1 MGGGVT
7 ATNQP
12 HVPTPDVS
20 TEAVKTAAA
29 SSSCILCVCVCV
41 CVSKR
46 NSMAATA
53 ISHVVALSTHH
64 PPLPPMHPHREFHC
78 ENANVNRRGA
88 GSEPQLEIPSHPLTC
103 VLLSLSFSLFAFT
116 FPARVLPKMDPTNPS
131 ATASG
136 AAVLPTCSTISSA
149 STHQQQM
156 QPYGA
161 FGGVVGTGSGHAST
175 GSGPGG
181 GGGGGGGGG
190 DNATNLLSPTL
201 LSPGTNTG
209 TASIATSRDEED
221 DSSNQASSGSKG
233 SGQRRVSLR
242 ASPEAH
248 TSLVSRTGSEDVWQ
262 PGGYQTM
269 WQQQPPTLQQ
279 HQRGGGDS
287 GGGGGGG
294 GGGGSSSGR
303 QRGRTAHYQSIDR
316 SQSFNGSDRMSRWYQ
331 YHQQRHPLSRTGSHR
346 HSQLSARRFSLRDV
360 EDDDYDDDDDDD
372 AAGSGGRGSGVGDGS
387 SSILNRMVS
396 YDSVT
401 ERGSSCGGLLTHHR
415 VSHPSVASSS
425 LDGRFATSLGS
436 LSSQQPPQTLLH
448 GQQQQQQLHHQQLHE
463 QQLSKS
469 ISNGTTR
476 GAQSWKNLRA
486 VMAYYC
492 SLRKIKRTKS
502 NQRWMKLRTTVQISS
517 AISQKKPPLK
527 REDSFLKRFS
537 TRQIPEAQET
547 VEDTG
552 SEGATDAEKT
562 VRRRRRFAKIPRTVV
577 NPDEN
582 FYFYWLMLVT
592 ISILYNLWTL
602 IVRQSFP
609 ELQSNANRF
618 WISCDCLTDIVFIF
632 DVAVQLR
639 TGYLEQGLMVYDS
652 KKLAGHYLRSRA
664 FLLDLAALIP
674 LDILQL
680 RLGSQPMLRFPRF
693 FKVYRAVKYYYIVES
708 RTVWPNLWRVVNLIH
723 ILLILAHW
731 FGCFYFLLSE
741 AEGFQGDWVYPY
753 RPGDYA
759 TLTRKYLGSL
769 YWSTLTLTTIG
780 DLPTPETN
788 AEPSQSA
795 DGPRSLPRRG
805 LKSRL
810 LQFNSS
816 RGYVFTIVS
825 YLIGV
830 FIFATIVGQ
839 VGNVITN
846 RNANRLEFERLLDG
860 AKTYMRHHKVPGG
873 MKRRVLRWYDYSW
886 SRGRIQGGGDINTA
900 LGLLPDKLKT
910 ELALH
915 VNLSVLKKVTIF
927 QECQPEF
934 LHDLVLKMKAY
945 IFTPGDSIC
954 RKGEVAREMFI
965 IADGILEVLSETGK
979 VLTTMKAGDFFG
991 EIGILN
997 LDGLN
1002 KRTADVRSV
1011 GYSELFSLSRED
1023 VLTAMKDYPE
1033 AQEILQTLGR
1043 KRLMEVRCVN
1053 KKHASKHA
1061 AKEHA
1066 AERSSNTHNNQGD
1079 SSDNSAS
1086 KRIVDK
1092 LRCDVKG
1099 LKNVLRKSRT
1109 GTTRRSNESIEM
1121 QPLHGHATGAPSG
1134 SGGGGGGSGG
1144 STGSGSKTPKTMLKR
1159 MPRVKSDDIHTE
1171 DEGKDNDKVPS
1182 PIGAGLPL
1190 LQRLRMLKEKQLQ
1203 VTSNQTSSS
1212 PSIVQS
1218 MSPTSPTVKGPPS
1231 PILNTAG
1238 TASHHLKPTMRVS
1251 FRDRIRNLHHQDSKH
1266 HGEAKVTV
1274 ERPGTILETTDMKQ
1288 HLLQSSTPSH
1298 GKSTLHP
1305 HHGPH
1310 HHHGKGSSGLSLKEK
1325 IRSLGQLQRDDQL
1338 KPWSKLKL
1346 ATVVSLGGSYTS
1358 LNNAASEESPILKQS
1373 KRNRLKT
1380 SIPADL
1386 NLNSLVSMTPPP
1398 ISSAPPITCAAPQTT
1413 FQVPNA
1419 KSSNFSYG
1427 PGEKVSVSDSE
1438 VASAG
1443 QPSAAAVSRGAAG
1456 NGRHHSGSGAT
1467 MPGLPARVRMKP
1479 KPIKLD
1485 SEQPKAYMSI
1495 DDLSPEYCGLPFV
1508 KKLKILNERQKL
1520 AELESAISKTRS
1532 LSLDCT
1538 DSNTSNTSSHDLL
1551 EQLTRSQSEGSGMA
1565 SQGATTTRSKA
1576 DSPPVDGTATATER
1590 LLLLP
1595 LSPESNETLERR
1607 QLKSILKK
1615 LSEDKA
1621 ALEQRPTRDLKKLM
1635 RAQTVEG
1642 YVARHSKF
1650 TKSVTFHRNT
1660 LSSPPSSASLLL
1672 PRDSIEDPSLFPLL
1686 SAQTVTAVATGGG
1699 TVLLPPATELDKTPS
1714 STSTTSVATAST
1726 TNTTTSTTT
1735 TSSTTTIEREHELL
1749 RSSYYQVLEEHHE
1762 HRLAPVDE
1770 PPAMAVDGQAL
1781 AVISN
1786 GDPLRGYPHDAEPDL
1801 ELEQEDGV
1809 MVPDDPSRTSLS
1821 ALAGQRK
1828 LIRGSLEEQEFFG
1841 EVLFGIKQVIQTHM
1855 KEIQVKFQDEF
1866 FNLELEV
1873 KKRDDIIS
1881 KLQNRILELEGEQ
1894 QQEYG
1899 RLQVQLPPEHHQSG
1913 SSGSGSTGSSNELP
1927 FMRGDSLDTIFA
1939 SSPHSDSDAP
1949 RQPKVRSRKPRT
1961 SPRHRQLR
1969 NRPTWDESTDQES
1982 FDRKDSPPLGPP
1994 TSRPMA
2000 AATNTGP
2007 PPPVPPRRP
2016 STVTAMAAAVAP
2028 TTTPPTNDQ
2037 QHVQRTARS
2046 PYRDLVISELTG
2058 NIISDSVIVNIETTS
2073 SSQSEAEHEE
2083 ERTPGQNIE
2092 EEEEEEDDGDEMRRL
2107 MRRSRSRSRETEDGR
2122 DGDEEEEE
2130 DDEEAVEEEEEGQ
2143 DNGEELE
2150 EEQADEEEE
2159 EAEEEEGDEE
2169 QEAEEEEEE
2178 EEDEEELNHNDWE
2191 VRMLAAELKKRESIS
2206 TDFPSE
2212 LEPSEGHAAL
2222 RRRHRKRSD
2231 TDTDGSDAASEARDI
2246 FGRPRASSLDQH
2258 NLQRRGNGSS
2268 SSSTGTAT
2276 AASGHGATM
2285 ANRSSF
2291 RSRGG
2296 IFKALSF
2303 DRDKDRL

>member
-1 MGGGVT
+1 
-7 ATNQP
+7 
-12 HVPTPDVS
+12 
-20 TEAVKTAAA
+20 
-29 SSSCILCVCVCV
+29 
-41 CVSKR
+41 
-46 NSMAATA
+46 
-53 ISHVVALSTHH
+53 
-64 PPLPPMHPHREFHC
+64 
-78 ENANVNRRGA
+78 
-88 GSEPQLEIPSHPLTC
+88 
-103 VLLSLSFSLFAFT
+103 
-116 FPARVLPKMDPTNPS
+116 
-131 ATASG
+131 
-136 AAVLPTCSTISSA
+136 
-149 STHQQQM
+149 
-156 QPYGA
+156 
-161 FGGVVGTGSGHAST
+161 
-175 GSGPGG
+175 
-181 GGGGGGGGG
+181 
-190 DNATNLLSPTL
+190 
-201 LSPGTNTG
+201 
-209 TASIATSRDEED
+209 
-221 DSSNQASSGSKG
+221 
-233 SGQRRVSLR
+233 
-242 ASPEAH
+242 
-248 TSLVSRTGSEDVWQ
+248 
-262 PGGYQTM
+262 
-269 WQQQPPTLQQ
+269 
-279 HQRGGGDS
+279 
-287 GGGGGGG
+287 
-294 GGGGSSSGR
+294 
-303 QRGRTAHYQSIDR
+303 
-316 SQSFNGSDRMSRWYQ
+316 
-331 YHQQRHPLSRTGSHR
+331 
-346 HSQLSARRFSLRDV
+346 
-360 EDDDYDDDDDDD
+360 
-372 AAGSGGRGSGVGDGS
+372 
-387 SSILNRMVS
+387 
-396 YDSVT
+396 
-401 ERGSSCGGLLTHHR
+401 
-415 VSHPSVASSS
+415 
-425 LDGRFATSLGS
+425 
-436 LSSQQPPQTLLH
+436 
-448 GQQQQQQLHHQQLHE
+448 
-463 QQLSKS
+463 
-469 ISNGTTR
+469 
-476 GAQSWKNLRA
+476 
-486 VMAYYC
+486 
-492 SLRKIKRTKS
+492 
-502 NQRWMKLRTTVQISS
+502 MKLRTTVQISS
-517 AISQKKPPLK
+517 AMQKKPPLK

-609 ELQSNANRF
+609 ELQSNASRF
-618 WISCDCLTDIVFIF
+618 WLSCDCFTDIVFIF

-652 KKLAGHYLRSRA
+652 RKLAGHYLRSRA
-664 FLLDLAALIP
+664 FLLDLAALVP
-674 LDILQL
+674 LDILQF

-788 AEPSQSA
+788 AE
-795 DGPRSLPRRG
+795 
-805 LKSRL
+805 
-810 LQFNSS
+810 
-816 RGYVFTIVS
+816 YVFTIVS

-1053 KKHASKHA
+1053 KKHANKHA

-1066 AERSSNTHNNQGD
+1066 GDRSSNTHNNQGD

-1092 LRCDVKG
+1092 LRSDVKG

-1121 QPLHGHATGAPSG
+1121 QPLHGNAAT
-1134 SGGGGGGSGG
+1134 GGGSGG
-1144 STGSGSKTPKTMLKR
+1144 AGSGGSGGSGGSKTPKTMLKR

-1190 LQRLRMLKEKQLQ
+1190 LQRLRLLKEKQESIQEEPEPEVIGAGLPLMQRLKLLKAKEDRLAKESQSKLQ

-1218 MSPTSPTVKGPPS
+1218 MSPTSPTVKAPPS
-1231 PILNTAG
+1231 PILNTTGVAG
-1238 TASHHLKPTMRVS
+1238 HHIKPTMRVS
-1251 FRDRIRNLHHQDSKH
+1251 FKDRIRNLHHQDSKH
-1266 HGEAKVTV
+1266 HGDSKPSSV
-1274 ERPGTILETTDMKQ
+1274 PGTIHETTDMKQ
-1288 HLLQSSTPSH
+1288 HLLPSAPTSHGNKAQQHQSSQQPPQQ
-1298 GKSTLHP
+1298 P
-1305 HHGPH
+1305 HHPC
-1310 HHHGKGSSGLSLKEK
+1310 KPSTAQTLKDK
-1325 IRSLGQLQRDDQL
+1325 IRSLGHLKADDQL

-1373 KRNRLKT
+1373 KRSRLKT

-1398 ISSAPPITCAAPQTT
+1398 ISSAPPTTCAPSASFLQNKILSCT
-1413 FQVPNA
+1413 A
-1419 KSSNFSYG
+1419 
-1427 PGEKVSVSDSE
+1427 GEAASVSDSE
-1438 VASAG
+1438 VASG
-1443 QPSAAAVSRGAAG
+1443 SRAQRTGTEQ
-1456 NGRHHSGSGAT
+1456 SGSRT
-1467 MPGLPARVRMKP
+1467 IPARVRMKP
-1479 KPIKLD
+1479 KPIKLVS
-1485 SEQPKAYMSI
+1485 SEPKSYLSI

-1520 AELESAISKTRS
+1520 AELESAIKTRS

-1538 DSNTSNTSSHDLL
+1538 DSNTSTASTHDLL
-1551 EQLTRSQSEGSGMA
+1551 DQLTRSQSEGSGMA
-1565 SQGATTTRSKA
+1565 HTVRSKSESPKRS
-1576 DSPPVDGTATATER
+1576 DSNG
-1590 LLLLP
+1590 LIP

-1621 ALEQRPTRDLKKLM
+1621 ALEQRPNRDLKKLM

-1660 LSSPPSSASLLL
+1660 LSSPPSSAAQCD
-1672 PRDSIEDPSLFPLL
+1672 PIEERSLFPLL
-1686 SAQTVTAVATGGG
+1686 SAQTATG
-1699 TVLLPPATELDKTPS
+1699 TVPGVPHSVPAAPLTS
-1714 STSTTSVATAST
+1714 SAASSATAQHADERLSVT
-1726 TNTTTSTTT
+1726 TAS
-1735 TSSTTTIEREHELL
+1735 IEQEHE
-1749 RSSYYQVLEEHHE
+1749 RYYQVLHEEHHHEEHHQQHREE
-1762 HRLAPVDE
+1762 HRHYHRLS
-1770 PPAMAVDGQAL
+1770 PPARPTIGDDDTRNAL

-1786 GDPLRGYPHDAEPDL
+1786 GDAHRGFPYDPHTEPQL
-1801 ELEQEDGV
+1801 ELEPDGA
-1809 MVPDDPSRTSLS
+1809 DPSTRSSLS
-1821 ALAGQRK
+1821 ALASQRK
-1828 LIRGSLEEQEFFG
+1828 LIKGSLEEQEFFG
-1841 EVLFGIKQVIQTHM
+1841 EVLLGIKQVIQTHM

-1881 KLQNRILELEGEQ
+1881 KLQNRILELEAEQ
-1894 QQEYG
+1894 QHPG
-1899 RLQVQLPPEHHQSG
+1899 LVGLQVQLPPEPCDAPYHKSG

-1949 RQPKVRSRKPRT
+1949 RQQKTRSRKPRT

-1969 NRPTWDESTDQES
+1969 NRPTWDESTDQDS
-1982 FDRKDSPPLGPP
+1982 FERKDSPPLG
-1994 TSRPMA
+1994 SRPPGGSG
-2000 AATNTGP
+2000 GP
-2007 PPPVPPRRP
+2007 PPPVPPRRM
-2016 STVTAMAAAVAP
+2016 SATATS
-2028 TTTPPTNDQ
+2028 TTTAVTMSATTD
-2037 QHVQRTARS
+2037 RIRS

-2058 NIISDSVIVNIETTS
+2058 NIISDSVIVNIEATS
-2073 SSQSEAEHEE
+2073 SSQSESQSENDQPYGEE
-2083 ERTPGQNIE
+2083 NEE
-2092 EEEEEEDDGDEMRRL
+2092 EEEEEEDDEHGEARQL
-2107 MRRSRSRSRETEDGR
+2107 MAHRHRSRSRETEGA
-2122 DGDEEEEE
+2122 DGDEECE
-2130 DDEEAVEEEEEGQ
+2130 DEAYF
-2143 DNGEELE
+2143 GEELE
-2150 EEQADEEEE
+2150 GEM
-2159 EAEEEEGDEE
+2159 E
-2169 QEAEEEEEE
+2169 QEAEEEEAGNEE
-2178 EEDEEELNHNDWE
+2178 EEQEEEEEEPEEEEEEEEEELNHNDWE

-2206 TDFPSE
+2206 TDFPVE
-2212 LEPSEGHAAL
+2212 LEAGGDGL
-2222 RRRHRKRSD
+2222 VRRRSHRKRSD
-2231 TDTDGSDAASEARDI
+2231 TDTDGSEGMERDA
-2246 FGRPRASSLDQH
+2246 FGRPRSSSFDQH
-2258 NLQRRGNGSS
+2258 NLQRRAAFGRAGRAPTIAGPSPSAGPSAGS
-2268 SSSTGTAT
+2268 
-2276 AASGHGATM
+2276 
-2285 ANRSSF
+2285 

-2303 DRDKDRL
+2303 DRDKDHL

>member
-1 MGGGVT
+1 MFGDL
-7 ATNQP
+7 Q
-12 HVPTPDVS
+12 
-20 TEAVKTAAA
+20 
-29 SSSCILCVCVCV
+29 
-41 CVSKR
+41 
-46 NSMAATA
+46 
-53 ISHVVALSTHH
+53 
-64 PPLPPMHPHREFHC
+64 
-78 ENANVNRRGA
+78 
-88 GSEPQLEIPSHPLTC
+88 
-103 VLLSLSFSLFAFT
+103 
-116 FPARVLPKMDPTNPS
+116 MDPTNPS
-131 ATASG
+131 AAASG
-136 AAVLPTCSTISSA
+136 GAILPTCSTISSA
-149 STHQQQM
+149 SSQLHH
-156 QPYGA
+156 PNPA
-161 FGGVVGTGSGHAST
+161 FGGIGGVTSGHGATGSGSGGGVGGDHAS
-175 GSGPGG
+175 S
-181 GGGGGGGGG
+181 
-190 DNATNLLSPTL
+190 LLSPTL

-233 SGQRRVSLR
+233 SGQRRA
-242 ASPEAH
+242 ASRTPPKVH
-248 TSLVSRTGSEDVWQ
+248 TSLVSRTASEDGCQ
-262 PGGYQTM
+262 RADYQST
-269 WQQQPPTLQQ
+269 QQ
-279 HQRGGGDS
+279 
-287 GGGGGGG
+287 
-294 GGGGSSSGR
+294 
-303 QRGRTAHYQSIDR
+303 RTSAGLVRRTPVPAHYQSIDR
-316 SQSFNGSDRMSRWYQ
+316 SHSFNDHDHDPMSRWYQ
-331 YHQQRHPLSRTGSHR
+331 YHQQRHPLSRTGSR
-346 HSQLSARRFSLRDV
+346 TGSIPRGQRRRYSLRDDV
-360 EDDDYDDDDDDD
+360 DDDNNN
-372 AAGSGGRGSGVGDGS
+372 GSMPTG
-387 SSILNRMVS
+387 LNRMVS
-396 YDSVT
+396 FESV
-401 ERGSSCGGLLTHHR
+401 GGHSSCSGLLTRHR

-425 LDGRFATSLGS
+425 FDQFEPVIGS
-436 LSSQQPPQTLLH
+436 LDSHQPSY
-448 GQQQQQQLHHQQLHE
+448 QQQDELSSAAQHQQ

-486 VMAYYC
+486 
-492 SLRKIKRTKS
+492 
-502 NQRWMKLRTTVQISS
+502 
-517 AISQKKPPLK
+517 KKPPLK

-582 FYFYWLMLVT
+582 FYFYWLMIVT

-609 ELQSNANRF
+609 ELQSNASHF
-618 WISCDCLTDIVFIF
+618 WLSCDCLTDIVFIF

-652 KKLAGHYLRSRA
+652 RKLAGHYLRSRA
-664 FLLDLAALIP
+664 FLLDLAALVP
-674 LDILQL
+674 LDILQF

-788 AEPSQSA
+788 AE
-795 DGPRSLPRRG
+795 
-805 LKSRL
+805 
-810 LQFNSS
+810 
-816 RGYVFTIVS
+816 YVFTIVS

-1053 KKHASKHA
+1053 KKHANKHA

-1066 AERSSNTHNNQGD
+1066 GDRSSNTHNNQGD

-1092 LRCDVKG
+1092 LRSDVKG

-1121 QPLHGHATGAPSG
+1121 QPLHGNATS
-1134 SGGGGGGSGG
+1134 GGGSGG
-1144 STGSGSKTPKTMLKR
+1144 AGSGGSGGSGGNKTPKTMLKR

-1190 LQRLRMLKEKQLQ
+1190 LQRLRLLKEKQESIQEEPEPEVIGAGLPLMQRLKLLKAKEDRLAKESQSKLQ

-1218 MSPTSPTVKGPPS
+1218 MSPTSPTVKAPPS
-1231 PILNTAG
+1231 PILNTTGVAG
-1238 TASHHLKPTMRVS
+1238 HHAKPTMRVS
-1251 FRDRIRNLHHQDSKH
+1251 FKDRIRSLHHQDSKH
-1266 HGEAKVTV
+1266 HGESKAASV
-1274 ERPGTILETTDMKQ
+1274 PGTIHETTDMKQ
-1288 HLLQSSTPSH
+1288 QLLQNVVAL
-1298 GKSTLHP
+1298 GKTGTGQQQHQQLQQQHQP
-1305 HHGPH
+1305 HHPT
-1310 HHHGKGSSGLSLKEK
+1310 KPSTAQSLKDK
-1325 IRSLGQLQRDDQL
+1325 IRSLGHLKGDDQL

-1386 NLNSLVSMTPPP
+1386 NLNSLASMTPPP
-1398 ISSAPPITCAAPQTT
+1398 ISSAPPTTSTPPTSFLPNKILSCAA
-1413 FQVPNA
+1413 
-1419 KSSNFSYG
+1419 
-1427 PGEKVSVSDSE
+1427 GEAASVSDSE
-1438 VASAG
+1438 VASGSRTQRTPA
-1443 QPSAAAVSRGAAG
+1443 PSSSSRAV
-1456 NGRHHSGSGAT
+1456 
-1467 MPGLPARVRMKP
+1467 PARVRMKP
-1479 KPIKLD
+1479 KPIKLVS
-1485 SEQPKAYMSI
+1485 SEPKSYLSI

-1520 AELESAISKTRS
+1520 AELESAIKTRS

-1538 DSNTSNTSSHDLL
+1538 DSNTSTASTHDLL
-1551 EQLTRSQSEGSGMA
+1551 DQLTRSQSEGSGMA
-1565 SQGATTTRSKA
+1565 HTVRSKSESPKRS
-1576 DSPPVDGTATATER
+1576 DSNG
-1590 LLLLP
+1590 LLP

-1621 ALEQRPTRDLKKLM
+1621 ALEQRPNRDLKKLM

-1642 YVARHSKF
+1642 AQTAPGTTPGVPHSISSVPL
-1650 TKSVTFHRNT
+1650 TSSHADDRLSVTT
-1660 LSSPPSSASLLL
+1660 A
-1672 PRDSIEDPSLFPLL
+1672 SIE
-1686 SAQTVTAVATGGG
+1686 Q
-1699 TVLLPPATELDKTPS
+1699 
-1714 STSTTSVATAST
+1714 
-1726 TNTTTSTTT
+1726 
-1735 TSSTTTIEREHELL
+1735 EHE
-1749 RSSYYQVLEEHHE
+1749 RYYQVLHEEHHHHAE
-1762 HRLAPVDE
+1762 HHREEHHQFHRISPTGPPGPDGLGRTVD
-1770 PPAMAVDGQAL
+1770 DDDTRSAL

-1786 GDPLRGYPHDAEPDL
+1786 GDAHRGFPYDPHADPDIDL
-1801 ELEQEDGV
+1801 DPDGV
-1809 MVPDDPSRTSLS
+1809 DPTNRSSLS
-1821 ALAGQRK
+1821 TLATQRK
-1828 LIRGSLEEQEFFG
+1828 LIKGSLEEQEFFG
-1841 EVLFGIKQVIQTHM
+1841 EVLLGIKQVIQTHM

-1881 KLQNRILELEGEQ
+1881 KLQNRILELEAEQ
-1894 QQEYG
+1894 QHHG
-1899 RLQVQLPPEHHQSG
+1899 LMVQLPPEQGDTPYHKSA

-1949 RQPKVRSRKPRT
+1949 RQPKTRSRKPRT

-1969 NRPTWDESTDQES
+1969 NRPTWDESTDQDS
-1982 FDRKDSPPLGPP
+1982 FDRKDSPPLGTDSNPVMAHPP
-1994 TSRPMA
+1994 EVCLDPHLQYHRDDCPPQQRQPQPPSLCPLPRIVFA
-2000 AATNTGP
+2000 ALTETCRNHSPKPINPSARRTKRRRKEEEDEEDGEARQLMRHGR
-2007 PPPVPPRRP
+2007 PRRRETEDDDEDDDDDDDCGDEP
-2016 STVTAMAAAVAP
+2016 
-2028 TTTPPTNDQ
+2028 DCGE
-2037 QHVQRTARS
+2037 
-2046 PYRDLVISELTG
+2046 ELEG
-2058 NIISDSVIVNIETTS
+2058 E
-2073 SSQSEAEHEE
+2073 QEQEE
-2083 ERTPGQNIE
+2083 EEAGNE
-2092 EEEEEEDDGDEMRRL
+2092 EEEQEEEEQEEEEED
-2107 MRRSRSRSRETEDGR
+2107 
-2122 DGDEEEEE
+2122 EEEE
-2130 DDEEAVEEEEEGQ
+2130 
-2143 DNGEELE
+2143 
-2150 EEQADEEEE
+2150 
-2159 EAEEEEGDEE
+2159 
-2169 QEAEEEEEE
+2169 
-2178 EEDEEELNHNDWE
+2178 EEELNHNDWE

-2212 LEPSEGHAAL
+2212 LDGGGDGL
-2222 RRRHRKRSD
+2222 VRRRSTRKRSD
-2231 TDTDGSDAASEARDI
+2231 TDTDGSDGTERDA
-2246 FGRPRASSLDQH
+2246 FGRPRAASLDQH
-2258 NLQRRGNGSS
+2258 NLQRRAAFGRAGRAPTIAGPP
-2268 SSSTGTAT
+2268 STGGPS
-2276 AASGHGATM
+2276 AS
-2285 ANRSSF
+2285 

-2296 IFKALSF
+2296 LFKALSF

>member
-1 MGGGVT
+1 MHQHTRKSSPAV
-7 ATNQP
+7 AIR
-12 HVPTPDVS
+12 HSS
-20 TEAVKTAAA
+20 TTEV
-29 SSSCILCVCVCV
+29 
-41 CVSKR
+41 R
-46 NSMAATA
+46 R
-53 ISHVVALSTHH
+53 
-64 PPLPPMHPHREFHC
+64 PLPARLRPRRHCFHRINVDIEVLFVG
-78 ENANVNRRGA
+78 NRLVLGSTVSLNGIPWANG
-88 GSEPQLEIPSHPLTC
+88 T
-103 VLLSLSFSLFAFT
+103 T
-116 FPARVLPKMDPTNPS
+116 MDPTNPS
-131 ATASG
+131 AAASG
-136 AAVLPTCSTISSA
+136 GAILPTCSTISSA
-149 STHQQQM
+149 SSQM
-156 QPYGA
+156 HHPNPPFGA
-161 FGGVVGTGSGHAST
+161 IGGVASGHGATGSGS
-175 GSGPGG
+175 
-181 GGGGGGGGG
+181 GGGGG
-190 DNATNLLSPTL
+190 DHASSLLSPTL

-233 SGQRRVSLR
+233 SGQR
-242 ASPEAH
+242 
-248 TSLVSRTGSEDVWQ
+248 
-262 PGGYQTM
+262 
-269 WQQQPPTLQQ
+269 
-279 HQRGGGDS
+279 
-287 GGGGGGG
+287 
-294 GGGGSSSGR
+294 
-303 QRGRTAHYQSIDR
+303 
-316 SQSFNGSDRMSRWYQ
+316 
-331 YHQQRHPLSRTGSHR
+331 
-346 HSQLSARRFSLRDV
+346 
-360 EDDDYDDDDDDD
+360 
-372 AAGSGGRGSGVGDGS
+372 
-387 SSILNRMVS
+387 
-396 YDSVT
+396 
-401 ERGSSCGGLLTHHR
+401 
-415 VSHPSVASSS
+415 
-425 LDGRFATSLGS
+425 
-436 LSSQQPPQTLLH
+436 
-448 GQQQQQQLHHQQLHE
+448 
-463 QQLSKS
+463 
-469 ISNGTTR
+469 
-476 GAQSWKNLRA
+476 
-486 VMAYYC
+486 
-492 SLRKIKRTKS
+492 TKS

-517 AISQKKPPLK
+517 AMQKKPPLK

-582 FYFYWLMLVT
+582 FYFYWLMIVT

-609 ELQSNANRF
+609 ELQSNASRF
-618 WISCDCLTDIVFIF
+618 WLSCDCLTDIVFIF

-652 KKLAGHYLRSRA
+652 RKLAGHYLRSRA
-664 FLLDLAALIP
+664 FLLDLAALVP
-674 LDILQL
+674 LDILQF

-810 LQFNSS
+810 LQFNSA

-1053 KKHASKHA
+1053 KKHANKHA

-1066 AERSSNTHNNQGD
+1066 GDRSSNTHNNQGD

-1092 LRCDVKG
+1092 LRSDVKG

-1121 QPLHGHATGAPSG
+1121 QPLHGNATS
-1134 SGGGGGGSGG
+1134 GGGSGG
-1144 STGSGSKTPKTMLKR
+1144 AGSGGSGGSGGSKTPKTMLKR

-1190 LQRLRMLKEKQLQ
+1190 LQRLRLLKEKQDREERAAKATAQIISPPHTHVTSAISPQESIQEEPEPEVIGAGLPLMQRLKLLKAKEDRLAKESQSKLQ

-1218 MSPTSPTVKGPPS
+1218 MSPTSPTVKAPPS
-1231 PILNTAG
+1231 PILNTTGVAG
-1238 TASHHLKPTMRVS
+1238 HHAKPTMRVS
-1251 FRDRIRNLHHQDSKH
+1251 FKDRIRSLHHQDSKH
-1266 HGEAKVTV
+1266 HGESKQPSV
-1274 ERPGTILETTDMKQ
+1274 PGTIHETTDMKQ
-1288 HLLQSSTPSH
+1288 QLLQNVVAL
-1298 GKSTLHP
+1298 GKTGTAQQQLQQQHQP
-1305 HHGPH
+1305 HHPT
-1310 HHHGKGSSGLSLKEK
+1310 KPSTAQSLKDK
-1325 IRSLGQLQRDDQL
+1325 IRSLGHLKGDDQL

-1358 LNNAASEESPILKQS
+1358 LNNTASEESPILKQS

-1386 NLNSLVSMTPPP
+1386 NLNSLASMTPPP
-1398 ISSAPPITCAAPQTT
+1398 ISSAPPTTSAPPTSFLPNKILSCAA
-1413 FQVPNA
+1413 
-1419 KSSNFSYG
+1419 
-1427 PGEKVSVSDSE
+1427 GEAASVSDSE
-1438 VASAG
+1438 VASGSRPQRTTA
-1443 QPSAAAVSRGAAG
+1443 PTTSARAVS
-1456 NGRHHSGSGAT
+1456 
-1467 MPGLPARVRMKP
+1467 ARVRMKP
-1479 KPIKLD
+1479 KPIKLVS
-1485 SEQPKAYMSI
+1485 SEPKSYLSI

-1520 AELESAISKTRS
+1520 AELESAIKTRS

-1538 DSNTSNTSSHDLL
+1538 DSNTSTASTHDLL
-1551 EQLTRSQSEGSGMA
+1551 DQLTRSQSEGSGMA
-1565 SQGATTTRSKA
+1565 HTVRSKSESPKRS
-1576 DSPPVDGTATATER
+1576 DSKG
-1590 LLLLP
+1590 LLP

-1621 ALEQRPTRDLKKLM
+1621 ALEQRPNRDLKKLM

-1660 LSSPPSSASLLL
+1660 LSSPPSSAAQC
-1672 PRDSIEDPSLFPLL
+1672 DSIEERSLFPLL
-1686 SAQTVTAVATGGG
+1686 SAQTAPG
-1699 TVLLPPATELDKTPS
+1699 TTPGVPHSISTVPLTS
-1714 STSTTSVATAST
+1714 SLADDRLSVATAS
-1726 TNTTTSTTT
+1726 
-1735 TSSTTTIEREHELL
+1735 IEQEHE
-1749 RSSYYQVLEEHHE
+1749 RYYQVLHEEHHHHAE
-1762 HRLAPVDE
+1762 HHREEHHQFHRISPTEQPGPDGLNRPVGDE
-1770 PPAMAVDGQAL
+1770 DTRNAL

-1786 GDPLRGYPHDAEPDL
+1786 GDAHRGFPYDPHADPVIDLDPD
-1801 ELEQEDGV
+1801 GT
-1809 MVPDDPSRTSLS
+1809 DPTNRSSLS
-1821 ALAGQRK
+1821 ALANQRK
-1828 LIRGSLEEQEFFG
+1828 LIKGSLEEQEFFG
-1841 EVLFGIKQVIQTHM
+1841 EVLLGIKQVIQTHM

-1881 KLQNRILELEGEQ
+1881 KLQNRILELEAEQ
-1894 QQEYG
+1894 QHHG
-1899 RLQVQLPPEHHQSG
+1899 LVVQLPPEQGDTPYHKSA

-1949 RQPKVRSRKPRT
+1949 RQPKTRSRKPRT

-1969 NRPTWDESTDQES
+1969 NRPTWNESTDQDS
-1982 FDRKDSPPLGPP
+1982 FDRKDSPPLGTRQQTGNG
-1994 TSRPMA
+1994 TS
-2000 AATNTGP
+2000 TGGMP
-2007 PPPVPPRRP
+2007 GLPPPVPPRRL
-2016 STVTAMAAAVAP
+2016 SATATS
-2028 TTTPPTNDQ
+2028 TTTAVTMSTTTD
-2037 QHVQRTARS
+2037 RIRS

-2058 NIISDSVIVNIETTS
+2058 NIISDSVIVNIEATS
-2073 SSQSEAEHEE
+2073 SSQSESQSENDQPFGEE
-2083 ERTPGQNIE
+2083 N
-2092 EEEEEEDDGDEMRRL
+2092 EEEEEEDDE
-2107 MRRSRSRSRETEDGR
+2107 
-2122 DGDEEEEE
+2122 DEEEEP
-2130 DDEEAVEEEEEGQ
+2130 EEE
-2143 DNGEELE
+2143 
-2150 EEQADEEEE
+2150 DEEEE
-2159 EAEEEEGDEE
+2159 
-2169 QEAEEEEEE
+2169 
-2178 EEDEEELNHNDWE
+2178 EEELNHNDWE

-2206 TDFPSE
+2206 TDFPSD
-2212 LEPSEGHAAL
+2212 LEGGGDGL
-2222 RRRHRKRSD
+2222 VRRRSTRKRSD
-2231 TDTDGSDAASEARDI
+2231 TDTDGSDGTERDA
-2246 FGRPRASSLDQH
+2246 FGRPRAASLDQH
-2258 NLQRRGNGSS
+2258 NLQRRAAFGRAGRAPTVAGPP
-2268 SSSTGTAT
+2268 STGGPS
-2276 AASGHGATM
+2276 AS
-2285 ANRSSF
+2285 

-2296 IFKALSF
+2296 LFKALSF